1 MLTLTFFLGL
11 HQFLGSLL
19 MSRNFQD
26 LFKCEKI
33 IEKFNGQPLTDPN
46 NINKSTVSTLKS

>member
-11 HQFLGSLL
+11 HKFLGSLL
-19 MSRNFQD
+19 MSQNFQD